1 MYERDEN
8 GMVSR
13 DAATP
18 RREAIEINDFVYA
31 ATGARLR
38 RLTLPDGT
46 HWFPAADVCKRLGY
60 AHVGSALRNVADQ
73 VNFAPLESVLLKH
86 TLSIPA
92 GREWRRDM
100 NLVNLQGLIRLVN
113 GCTKPEAQPF
123 KTWVS
128 EVIATIQRDGSYTL
142 DPAPVQPAP
151 GGGTAYLMP
160 EEVAEAIV
168 RLEERNIRADEAMM
182 VARLE
187 EIEQARRANEERGR
201 TNEHL
206 GRVSDQLGHTNHRLG
221 ALDSRAGG
229 LHHVLG
235 RIADTLD
242 LIADRLQPPAAP
254 RTGAES
260 PPLTP
265 QHLLA
270 TWRARNLV
278 VTEDVHAVA
287 ACLAPAL
294 VRGPVHCRLEEVAER
309 TGLTLDRVHDCVR
322 MLIKRGCVRQT
333 GNAGDGVPVYVLP

>member
-1 MYERDEN
+1 MYEQDGTAASRA
-8 GMVSR
+8 R
-13 DAATP
+13 DA
-18 RREAIEINDFVYA
+18 IDINDFVFA
-31 ATGARLR
+31 ATGARVR
-38 RLTLPDGT
+38 RLTAPDGE
-46 HWFPAADVCKRLGY
+46 HWFVAVDVAVSLGY
-60 AHVGSALRNVADQ
+60 VNTRQALLWHVSVDDHRTLDDLVRSICGADALRSVAGHG
-73 VNFAPLESVLLKH
+73 LKK
-86 TLSIPA
+86 SM
-92 GREWRRDM
+92 RM
-100 NLVNLQGLIRLVN
+100 VNLQGLITLVN
-113 GCTKPEAQPF
+113 GCTKPECAPF

-142 DPAPVQPAP
+142 DPAPVQPAA

-168 RLEERNIRADEAMM
+168 RLEERNIRADEAMA

-201 TNEHL
+201 TNDHL
-206 GRVSDQLGHTNHRLG
+206 GRVSDQLGHTNQHLG

-242 LIADRLQPPAAP
+242 LIAERLQPQPQTAP
-254 RTGAES
+254 TGNP

-278 VTEDVHAVA
+278 VTDDVHAVA
-287 ACLAPAL
+287 ACLAPDL
-294 VRGPVHCRLEEVAER
+294 VRGPVHCKLDEVAER

-333 GNAGDGVPVYVLP
+333 GNAADGVPVYALP